1 MRADPACGAPSSDAS
16 SPVRAGPSSPRAN
29 GARRRMR
36 ADVAGSAW
44 SGSRRSRRSRRRRR
58 TKPGPGW
65 ARMMVLGAGVLVAP
79 AFSGSASAAAVRSG
93 LLHQNGPPA
102 GSGRGFGRGP
112 IGDNRCYQVCPPV
125 VYPTGHDPYYD
136 SAFFTYE
143 KELHGGPF
151 GPGTL
156 NPFNPNNPMNFA
168 GHWPGVKQPIMPR
181 SLPQAMPV
189 NYYPGMGA
197 ATTFLQTS
205 AYAGVRNRARQLGGE
220 LQRSQAHAQTHVGG
234 RVQSGAGNRAHSRV
248 HPKGVMCL
256 HVCPKF
262 KAARPDDEPMGGP
275 FGPDPYYFRGKTMFN
290 NKNGHTGFGSSA
302 SNFRNYQN
310 EAYGGPFGP
319 DPYYVSELALRY
331 WTIRRPP
338 TIASP
343 PLCCDLTCPF
353 FLLHILLHGPFLT
366 L

>member
-1 MRADPACGAPSSDAS
+1 MATLGVSGMLLCAPLALGSF
-16 SPVRAGPSSPRAN
+16 AG
-29 GARRRMR
+29 
-36 ADVAGSAW
+36 
-44 SGSRRSRRSRRRRR
+44 
-58 TKPGPGW
+58 
-65 ARMMVLGAGVLVAP
+65 
-79 AFSGSASAAAVRSG
+79 
-93 LLHQNGPPA
+93 NGPPA

-156 NPFNPNNPMNFA
+156 NPFNKDNPMNFA

-181 SLPQAMPV
+181 SLPQGMPV

-197 ATTFLQTS
+197 ATRFLQTS
-205 AYAGVRNRARQLGGE
+205 AYAGVRTRASESERQRARAHEQAHGHAQANALANM
-220 LQRSQAHAQTHVGG
+220 RAQAHAGIG
-234 RVQSGAGNRAHSRV
+234 SRARSRV

-256 HVCPKF
+256 HVCPKN
-262 KAARPDDEPMGGP
+262 KAARPDDEPLGGP

-290 NKNGHTGFGSSA
+290 NKNGHSGFGSSA
-302 SNFRNYQN
+302 SNFRNFQN

-319 DPYYVSELALRY
+319 DPYYVSLFEFPFEFPPFSVVGLRL
-331 WTIRRPP
+331 
-338 TIASP
+338 SP
-343 PLCCDLTCPF
+343 PLSLSPSLYTPPPPPLRPPNHRRVWVCFALTRPP
-353 FLLHILLHGPFLT
+353 LPRTRI
-366 L
+366 

>member
-1 MRADPACGAPSSDAS
+1 MADGQTASSDACS
-16 SPVRAGPSSPRAN
+16 VGRAASAVGA
-29 GARRRMR
+29 GARARVGRETGVR
-36 ADVAGSAW
+36 YAGRK
-44 SGSRRSRRSRRRRR
+44 GGKRRRPRR
-58 TKPGPGW
+58 EGGATSW
-65 ARMMVLGAGVLVAP
+65 AGMIAALGV
-79 AFSGSASAAAVRSG
+79 SG
-93 LLHQNGPPA
+93 LLLWTAGGKKMSAEAAAMGSFAAAGNRNGPPA

-156 NPFNPNNPMNFA
+156 NPFSKDNPMNFA

-181 SLPQAMPV
+181 SLPQGMPV

-197 ATTFLQTS
+197 TTLFLQTS
-205 AYAGVRNRARQLGGE
+205 AYAGVRARSEESNRLQDQAQARSHAQAQADSRVRAGIGSRAR
-220 LQRSQAHAQTHVGG
+220 
-234 RVQSGAGNRAHSRV
+234 SRV

-256 HVCPKF
+256 HVCPKN

-290 NKNGHTGFGSSA
+290 NKNGHSGFGSSA

-319 DPYYVSELALRY
+319 DPYYIYGQKSQGQGMY
-331 WTIRRPP
+331 GFP
-338 TIASP
+338 T
-343 PLCCDLTCPF
+343 LG
-353 FLLHILLHGPFLT
+353 H
-366 L
+366 